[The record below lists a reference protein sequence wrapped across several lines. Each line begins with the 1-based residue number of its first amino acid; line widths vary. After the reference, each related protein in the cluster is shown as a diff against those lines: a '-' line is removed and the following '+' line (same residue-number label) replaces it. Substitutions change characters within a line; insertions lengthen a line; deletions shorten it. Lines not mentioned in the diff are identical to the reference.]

1 MDREGYLEEMKEST
15 EKDAGMQ
22 VGGKPR
28 DARSEQRENGNGRR
42 KMTFTRKERRE
53 AGARLK
59 STEEERRGR

>member
-1 MDREGYLEEMKEST
+1 MLVWTLGW
-15 EKDAGMQ
+15 
-22 VGGKPR
+22 KPR
-28 DARSEQRENGNGRR
+28 DTRNEQREKGNGRW